1 MKKIEI
7 FVGSDSAFEK
17 IVPKSARNL
26 SEMAVKLDDGN
37 KKIDMF
43 VNIPGQPEPKPKKKK
58 KLRVQDFV
66 IHADEYC
73 SVQEHVIINFINFIF
88 QMSITNMYIQNP
100 PKNIREQIYRTF
112 NKSII
117 HETQQP
123 YLEVSKE
130 MIQTFNRQYS
140 ERVIGQ
146 EKSKKKLLQAIYPL
160 VDGKQSKPV
169 VILLYGDSGL
179 GKTESAQ
186 YMAELMGGK
195 LLRKQFSMYQNNESA
210 NYIFGGRYNEKSFAQ
225 DLLARETNVLLFDE
239 FDKALSIFHS
249 AFYQLFDEGIY
260 EDHNDK
266 VVVNK
271 AIIMC
276 TSNYKTIDEIK
287 EHLGLPIYN
296 RFDSIIKFNDLSDIA
311 KEKIAEREIERLKED
326 YDIEDRELF
335 DKIKKGAVSQSNAR
349 EIKRLI
355 KDTFSLVALKKIC
368 GETEI

>member
-1 MKKIEI
+1 
-7 FVGSDSAFEK
+7 
-17 IVPKSARNL
+17 
-26 SEMAVKLDDGN
+26 
-37 KKIDMF
+37 
-43 VNIPGQPEPKPKKKK
+43 
-58 KLRVQDFV
+58 
-66 IHADEYC
+66 
-73 SVQEHVIINFINFIF
+73 
-88 QMSITNMYIQNP
+88 MSITNMYIQNP

-112 NKSII
+112 DKSII

-130 MIQTFNRQYS
+130 MIQTFNSQYS

-146 EKSKKKLLQAIYPL
+146 ERAKKKLLQAIYPL

-239 FDKALSIFHS
+239 FDKALSVFHS

-260 EDHNDK
+260 EDHNYK

-296 RFDSIIKFNDLSDIA
+296 RFDSIIKFNDLSGMA
-311 KEKIAEREIERLKED
+311 KEKIAEREIERLRED

-335 DKIKKGAVSQSNAR
+335 DKIKKGAVTQSNAR
-349 EIKRLI
+349 EIKHLI
-355 KDTFSLVALKKIC
+355 KDTFSLVALNKIC